1 MGALLPT
8 PRPWNLAVAGRLRAL
23 AVIEAAERAAL
34 TPIPAQRL
42 HALAYLSDA
51 LSPVWG
57 LSAFD
62 PVALKTGREPFF
74 GRFQDELDDLTILGL
89 LEVTTFDYQR
99 PDQAPGEGVE
109 LKAHYQLRYKSE
121 ALEPL
126 LTHIREDE
134 ELGVRLKFF
143 ISLASAIARLPD
155 NVIAA
160 AVTMDAAWDNADIPT
175 DDVVEFSTVS
185 GGRSRTRTDSTVEV
199 FSKHAPGPRPLERA
213 AKLRLYTAFLAERLR
228 VA

>member
-1 MGALLPT
+1 M
-8 PRPWNLAVAGRLRAL
+8 
-23 AVIEAAERAAL
+23 EAAERAAL
-34 TPIPAQRL
+34 TPIPAQKL

-57 LSAFD
+57 LVAFD

-74 GRFQDELDDLTILGL
+74 GRFQDELDDLIILGL
-89 LEVTTFDYQR
+89 LEVTTFDYGGPASVDGGAGIQLNAR
-99 PDQAPGEGVE
+99 
-109 LKAHYQLRYKSE
+109 YQLRYSSS

-126 LTHIREDE
+126 LAHIRDDE

-143 ISLASAIARLPD
+143 ISLASAISRLPD
-155 NVIAA
+155 KVIAEA
-160 AVTMDAAWDNADIPT
+160 ATKDAAWDNADIPT
-175 DDVVEFSTVS
+175 DDVVEFSTVT
-185 GGRSRTRTDSTVEV
+185 GARSRNRTDGTLDA
-199 FSKHAPGPRPLERA
+199 FAKQMPGSRPLEPA

>member
-1 MGALLPT
+1 LPR
-8 PRPWNLAVAGRLRAL
+8 PRPWNVAIAGRLRAL
-23 AVIEAAERAAL
+23 TVLEAAERAAL
-34 TPIPAQRL
+34 TPIPAQKL
-42 HALAYLSDA
+42 HALAYLSDV

-74 GRFQDELDDLTILGL
+74 GRFQDELDDLIILGF
-89 LEVTTFDYQR
+89 LEVTTFDYGGST
-99 PDQAPGEGVE
+99 QASSETGVQ
-109 LKAHYQLRYKSE
+109 LNARYQLRYASE

-126 LTHIREDE
+126 IVHIRNDE
-134 ELGVRLKFF
+134 ELGVRLDFF
-143 ISLASAIARLPD
+143 VALASAIGRLPD
-155 NVIAA
+155 EAIAA
-160 AVTMDAAWDNADIPT
+160 AITKDAAWDNADVPT

-185 GGRSRTRTDSTVEV
+185 GARSRNRTDGTIDV
-199 FSKHAPGPRPLERA
+199 FEKQSPGRKLLEPA